1 MKKTLKGLCGLTED
15 KQKMPYQL
23 RKTNLVATQK
33 ASALTGRRRENCRGK
48 MKDVQTERGQI

>member
-15 KQKMPYQL
+15 KQKMPHQL
-23 RKTNLVATQK
+23 RETNLVATQK

-48 MKDVQTERGQI
+48 MKDV